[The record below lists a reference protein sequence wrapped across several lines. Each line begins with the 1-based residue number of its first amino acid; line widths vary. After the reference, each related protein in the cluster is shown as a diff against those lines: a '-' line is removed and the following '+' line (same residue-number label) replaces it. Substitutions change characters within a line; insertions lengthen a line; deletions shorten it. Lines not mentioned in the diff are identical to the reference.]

1 MNEGKS
7 MSGKLKERNLKQYA
21 MLTRLLLSMI
31 TIDAAYLYWTVE
43 KMAENVPYALEQYHA
58 VPIMAE
64 HVLAAV
70 VLYLICMMV
79 MDKVTET

>member
-1 MNEGKS
+1 
-7 MSGKLKERNLKQYA
+7 MSGKEKEQNLKQYA

-31 TIDAAYLYWTVE
+31 TVDAAYLYRTVE
-43 KMAENVPYALEQYHA
+43 KMAEDIPYALERYHA

-64 HVLAAV
+64 HILAAV

-79 MDKVTET
+79 INKITKS

>member
-1 MNEGKS
+1 